1 MDKLPLILYFIDVV
15 DKIYCF
21 TVITIAV
28 LVAYLFIIK
37 CDFFEPMPNNKE
49 PILKKLTKKLYII
62 LLIAVGICIVLP
74 SKMTLYFAATAN
86 IAKNINTTPE
96 IEKFRKLLN
105 KKIDEELIKQTKET
119 K

>member
-1 MDKLPLILYFIDVV
+1 MDKSLLILYFIDVM
-15 DKIYCF
+15 DNIHCF

-37 CDFFEPMPNNKE
+37 CDFFELMPNNKE
-49 PILKKLTKKLYII
+49 PILKKTTKKLYII
-62 LLIAVGICIVLP
+62 ILIAVGICIVLP
-74 SKMTLYFAATAN
+74 SKTTLYFAATAN

-105 KKIDEELIKQTKET
+105 KKLDEELIKQTKE
-119 K
+119 